1 MLSYVGPK
9 GLVAAGAASRLWYDV
24 TSRDKLYAPF
34 VWCVRVRVRC
44 AVMSEG

>member
-24 TSRDKLYAPF
+24 TSRDKLYVPL
-34 VWCVRVRVRC
+34 CVCGNV
-44 AVMSEG
+44 